1 MRHSIVFISLWAL
14 SACGAISI
22 EPYKLDVQQ
31 GNVVTQEMIS
41 QLKPGMTKSQVRFVM
56 GTPLLMDAFHKNR
69 WDYIYRYEKSG
80 KLVENRRVIVLFD
93 DDRLKKITG
102 DVTPIAAP

>member
-1 MRHSIVFISLWAL
+1 MRQFILVLSLLAL
-14 SACGAISI
+14 NACSAIAI
-22 EPYKLDVQQ
+22 EPYKLDIQQ

-56 GTPLLMDAFHKNR
+56 GTPLLMDAFHKDR

-80 KLVENRRVIVLFD
+80 KLVEHRKLALLFEE
-93 DDRLKKITG
+93 DRLKKITG
-102 DVTPIAAP
+102 DVAPAAK

>member
-1 MRHSIVFISLWAL
+1 MRHLIVLICLWVL
-14 SACGAISI
+14 SACTAIAI
-22 EPYKLDVQQ
+22 EPYKLDIQQ

-56 GTPLLMDAFHKNR
+56 GTPLLMDAFHKDR

-80 KLVENRRVIVLFD
+80 KLVEHRKLAVLFEE
-93 DDRLKKITG
+93 DRLKKITG
-102 DVTPIAAP
+102 DVTPTNK